1 MKNGAIVRST
11 NDNDGLFRLQ
21 GIINGKEGRKIAI
34 LEELCKNS
42 TKAKFADL
50 NSLSLVWS
58 PRCLKDSLPEYD
70 ITSYDENILFEKTQI

>member
-1 MKNGAIVRST
+1 MKNGAIVKTT

-34 LEELCKNS
+34 LEELCKCS

-50 NSLSLVWS
+50 DSLSLVWS
-58 PRCLKDSLPEYD
+58 PKYLKDSLPEYD
-70 ITSYDENILFEKTQI
+70 ISSYDENVLLEGIQI